1 MGVALNVLLL
11 AVAVI
16 AVVAGIGA
24 LLALRVPRRRPQGA
38 SRPTSAAAR
47 PPSPAGTAAVP
58 RPGAAAPKGPVA
70 APSTADSVAARLA
83 AMRELLAHGDRE
95 HAARAAQG
103 DSQQFADT
111 QAFDEDYP
119 PTMTIPR
126 GSLVP
131 PSPLLNLDKAPGA
144 PQAPKSAPPTKR
156 RA

>member
-47 PPSPAGTAAVP
+47 PPSSAGSASVP
-58 RPGAAAPKGPVA
+58 RPGAAPKGPAA
-70 APSTADSVAARLA
+70 APSTADNVAARLA

-95 HAARAAQG
+95 HAARAAKG

-144 PQAPKSAPPTKR
+144 PQAPKSASAAKR